1 MSLGFDPSASSAP
14 LLITAQEFADLMQIS
29 VRTLWRLSSA
39 RQIPSPLRLGGTVRW
54 RREEVHYWIDQ
65 GCPTPQPREN
75 GSRRK

>member
-1 MSLGFDPSASSAP
+1 MSLGLEPSASSVP
-14 LLITAQEFADLMQIS
+14 LLITAQEFADLMQLS

-39 RQIPSPLRLGGTVRW
+39 GQIPEPVRIGGTVRW
-54 RREEVHYWIDQ
+54 RRDEVHSWVEQ